1 MKLSQLT
8 KILSYIPNACFFLQK
23 NNLNIWSRDDTV
35 IWLLARF
42 ELKYCKFCL
51 YVLNCLKCFQISIL
65 LQMSQKLD
73 RKKFELYQN
82 DYILIKVF
90 ELHKVFVC

>member
-1 MKLSQLT
+1 MITINKDFKLYPKCMLFFCK
-8 KILSYIPNACFFLQK
+8 KIIETF
-23 NNLNIWSRDDTV
+23 WSRDDTV

-51 YVLNCLKCFQISIL
+51 YVLNCLKRFQISIL
-65 LQMSQKLD
+65 LQMPQKLD

-82 DYILIKVF
+82 DYILTKVF
-90 ELHKVFVC
+90 ELQKVFVC

>member
-1 MKLSQLT
+1 MHV
-8 KILSYIPNACFFLQK
+8 FFFSK
-23 NNLNIWSRDDTV
+23 EIIETFWSRDDTV

-65 LQMSQKLD
+65 LQMPKKLD

-82 DYILIKVF
+82 DYILTKAF
-90 ELHKVFVC
+90 ELQKVFVC